1 MTDDNTLLRPSGS
14 GNIMLSASGRRVA
27 LLRALEQAT
36 RSLGIDARVIATD
49 ITRTSPA
56 FQVAGQSQLV
66 PPYSDPNCLEILL
79 QFCDEQDI
87 GLIIPT
93 IDPDLPFFSKHR
105 EQFDAIGTRINV
117 SSEDT
122 IRVANDKWNTHRWL
136 TEHGFPTVRQAAAE
150 DILSGHASWDYP
162 VFAKPRRGAA
172 SIGAGVVQTEE
183 HLRVLAS
190 LDEYIVQSLAKGR
203 EYTVDVFVDAE
214 GRCRCAVPR
223 MRIETR
229 GGEVSKGITRK
240 CQPVLDLAIRVAE
253 SLPGARGV
261 MNIQIM
267 YDDSTDDLNVIE
279 INPRFGGGYPLTEAA
294 GAPMIRWV
302 IEESFGLPSS
312 TRSDTWREN
321 VVMLRYDEA
330 VFVSAEAAGME

>member
-1 MTDDNTLLRPSGS
+1 
-14 GNIMLSASGRRVA
+14 MLSASGRRVA

-36 RSLGIDARVIATD
+36 RSLGIDARVFATD

-66 PPYSDPNCLEILL
+66 PPYSDPHCLEVLL
-79 QFCDEQDI
+79 QFCNDHNI

-117 SSEDT
+117 SSKDT
-122 IRVANDKWNTHRWL
+122 IRVANDKCNTHQWL
-136 TEHGFPTVRQAAAE
+136 TDRAFPTMRQAAVG
-150 DILSGHASWDYP
+150 DFLTGQQSWDYP
-162 VFAKPRRGAA
+162 VFAKPRRGSA
-172 SIGAGVVQTEE
+172 SIGTGVVQTEE
-183 HLRVLAS
+183 HLRALAA

-223 MRIETR
+223 MRLETR
-229 GGEVSKGITRK
+229 GGEVSKGVTRR
-240 CQPVLDLAIRVAE
+240 CQPVIDLATRIAE

-294 GAPMIRWV
+294 GASMTRWV
-302 IEESFGLPSS
+302 IEDALGLPSS
-312 TRSDTWREN
+312 VRSDTWNED

-330 VFVSAEAAGME
+330 VFVSAESVGME